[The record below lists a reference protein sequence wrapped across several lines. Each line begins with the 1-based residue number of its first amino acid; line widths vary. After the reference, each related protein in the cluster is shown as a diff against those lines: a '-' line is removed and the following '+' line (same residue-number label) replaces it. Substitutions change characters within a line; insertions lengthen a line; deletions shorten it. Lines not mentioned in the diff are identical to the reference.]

1 MSIYAEVNI
10 TLKNG
15 RKVGTSD
22 ITQGSIRD
30 AVLEIME
37 QCIPTETPCNSIVI
51 PTDSLVLQEM
61 ATVFKNNVNLKFDAV
76 VCDNYGEP
84 GIITIGPDDFGS
96 FKNDVLNGRLI
107 LDEIEQDEYSS
118 AFLPAWTD
126 PIYDA
131 DFSDKHNVAIFLRY
145 CELFN
150 AGKILFG
157 VQTKNIAS
165 IELVL
170 S

>member
-1 MSIYAEVNI
+1 M
-10 TLKNG
+10 
-15 RKVGTSD
+15 
-22 ITQGSIRD
+22 
-30 AVLEIME
+30 
-37 QCIPTETPCNSIVI
+37 
-51 PTDSLVLQEM
+51 LQQA
-61 ATVFKNNVNLKFDAV
+61 ATIFENNVYLEFDAIH
-76 VCDNYGEP
+76 CDS
-84 GIITIGPDDFGS
+84 FGDAEKMSVELWNFNS
-96 FKNDVLNGRLI
+96 FKEDALNGNIDLI
-107 LDEIEQDEYSS
+107 EIDTEEYSS

-131 DFSDKHNVAIFLRY
+131 DFSDKRNVAIFFRY

-150 AGKILFG
+150 KGKILFG